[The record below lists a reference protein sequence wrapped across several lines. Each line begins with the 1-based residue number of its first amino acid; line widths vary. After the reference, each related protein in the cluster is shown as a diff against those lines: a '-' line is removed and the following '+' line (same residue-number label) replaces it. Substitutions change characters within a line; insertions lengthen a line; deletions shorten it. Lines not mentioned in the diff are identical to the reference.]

1 MVFGVGGEKSA
12 QFIYSLSGK
21 SILSNVIGI
30 SLGVI
35 YEKILKLCS

>member
-1 MVFGVGGEKSA
+1 MVSGVGGEKSA

-21 SILSNVIGI
+21 SILSKVIGI

-35 YEKILKLCS
+35 YD